1 MRLRTALNEYKRD
14 RGGRF
19 PEECQTSDGAFSGHG
34 DRLVYVGLDGS
45 LRDYSASL
53 SGLYG
58 IDRSRFGIETDGE
71 THWFDE
77 LESVRQHYYR
87 ETSLVETEYD
97 AGEYTVHQYD
107 LTLGRAHVT
116 HVELRGAIPTD
127 AHLTAFL
134 TFAPEG
140 RETRVGRL
148 IHEAGGPNDTQA
160 VEVFHRNEHD
170 YVTASTGLT
179 DVRGQIPERFDEI
192 LSDDSFDFPRE
203 AVLDRYEDTHLS
215 GDVVVSAPL
224 EQEGRAARTTLVTQL
239 SDHNEM
245 ARTDALA
252 DLRHCSVQ
260 HATADALRGAARE
273 QAEVSVP
280 DGTPRERIVR
290 ADLRALSLLTA
301 PSGARIAGPEFD
313 PFYAHSGGYGYTWFR
328 DDAEVTQALA
338 HADDAFGLGLGDRL
352 ATSAAFYCETQLED
366 GTWPHRVWAVDGT
379 VAPGWAHGRVEGT
392 GDEEYQ
398 ADQTASVVAAL
409 ASLLA
414 ERRDE
419 LDDELVGRI
428 RSTVA
433 AGVSGLDSSLESD
446 GLPKPCQ
453 NAWENMSGR
462 FTHTTATFLQAY
474 ATVATAPVNDDLRE
488 HAAEQATAVCEGLD
502 ELWSEEREVY
512 ALRIDGNGGLDD
524 RLDSSTFALVDAVD
538 AYADVGEVDSKTADR
553 LVKHM
558 AATLKGLY
566 RNPRGDVAGLV
577 RFEED
582 YWRADGQDGEKVWSV
597 STAWGANAAAKFGV
611 LCDRLGKD
619 GRRFVERAT
628 NLYELLQPDG
638 PFTTDA
644 GYLAEQVFDDGGFDS
659 ATPLGWPHAI
669 RMETT
674 AILAD
679 IDALP
684 APKPAPTGPENR
696 PRWTTGEKYGI
707 GTVADHYADDPSRV
721 WFTLTEGA
729 LTEVRFPRVDLMN
742 LRTLDF
748 LVVDADPDDE
758 YTARTH
764 NETRRDDHADTVER
778 RAEIVDD
785 DALVFRHVVTETG
798 DGRGH
803 EWELTVEYVLDPEH
817 DAMLADVQ
825 FVSID
830 GDDYELYTIAD
841 TALANT
847 GTKDRGIRLGQLG
860 SYHLV
865 ARDAGAFDAG
875 DGHEPLLIDQDGRE
889 YSVAIALTAAGRFEW
904 ATVGV
909 AGSRYLADFFSKGA
923 LPSAQERVDDE
934 NVVLVGRIGTGDEL
948 GETLALGF
956 AEHAD
961 TAAALGEAAG
971 ALTRGYETARSAYV
985 DSWADFLADKELPG
999 SVAADDDLAAQYKT
1013 ALMSLRAVEDKT
1025 YLGAGLASPSVPWGE
1040 AVAAEE
1046 PKGYGYNFVWSRD
1059 LYQVFTVFEAV
1070 GDVETA
1076 IDALE
1081 YIYTYQ
1087 QDDRGFIPQNTY
1099 LNGRTRWGGEQ
1110 MDNISFPQVMA
1121 YMLHERGVTFDDV
1134 GYGYEN
1140 VKHSAD
1146 YVARN
1151 GPPTAQERWEEEAG
1165 YSPSSIAAEIAGLG
1179 CAAAIALDED
1189 HSEDALV
1196 WLALADD
1203 WTERVDDWT
1212 ATRTGTDRNTHTP
1225 YYVRV
1230 TRDGEPDAGHLR
1242 TLANNGPTLDE
1253 REIIDAGFLELTRLG
1268 IKPADDEIIRN
1279 SVKEVDET
1287 IRVDTPHGP
1296 AFYRYNG
1303 DGYGERERDEEGAP
1317 WSVDAK
1323 GKGRLWPIFTG
1334 ERGEYELLA
1343 GTEEGDLA
1351 PDNLLR
1357 TMAAFANS
1365 GRMLAEQVWDREHAT
1380 DYNWEFGEGT
1390 GSATPL
1396 AWSMAQYVRLAHGVD
1411 AGEPVETPAFLRERY
1426 VESDRP
1432 DGPSLRVSTR
1442 FKGDKLVVSGQT
1454 DAAVV
1459 AVKTPGETRLVEP
1472 DGESFEVEVAIEY
1485 GENQV
1490 TVAAATHED
1499 LTKAGTTVS
1508 RFTL

>member
-1 MRLRTALNEYKRD
+1 MRLRTALNEFKRD

-34 DRLVYVGLDGS
+34 DRLVFVGLNGS
-45 LRDYSASL
+45 LRDYSSSL

-58 IDRSRFGIETDGE
+58 IDRSRFGIETNGE

-77 LESVRQHYYR
+77 LDSVRQHYYR

-134 TFAPEG
+134 TLAPEG
-140 RETRVGRL
+140 RETQVGRL
-148 IHEAGGPNDTQA
+148 IHEEGGPNGTQA
-160 VEVFHRNEHD
+160 VEVFHRDEHD
-170 YVTASTGLT
+170 YVTASTGLD
-179 DVRGQIPERFDEI
+179 DVRGQIPERFDEM
-192 LSDDSFDFPRE
+192 LSDDVFDFPRE
-203 AVLDRYEDTHLS
+203 AVLERYEDTHLS

-224 EQEGRAARTTLVTQL
+224 EHEGRAARTTLVTQL
-239 SDHNEM
+239 SNHSEVE
-245 ARTDALA
+245 RSDALA
-252 DLRHCSVQ
+252 DLQHCALQ
-260 HATADALRGAARE
+260 HATADKLRTAARE
-273 QAEVSVP
+273 QAEVYVP
-280 DGTPRERIVR
+280 EGTPRERIVR
-290 ADLRALSLLTA
+290 SDLRALSLLTA

-328 DDAEVTQALA
+328 DDAEVSMALA
-338 HADDAFGLGLGDRL
+338 HADDAFNLELSDRL
-352 ATSAAFYCETQLED
+352 STSAEFYCSTQSED
-366 GTWPHRVWAVDGT
+366 GTWPHRVWAVDGSI
-379 VAPGWAHGRVEGT
+379 APGWAHGRVEGA
-392 GDEEYQ
+392 GDGEYQ
-398 ADQTASVVAAL
+398 ADQTASVL
-409 ASLLA
+409 AYLATLLT

-428 RSTVA
+428 RSTITT
-433 AGVSGLDSSLESD
+433 GISGLDSSLEDD
-446 GLPKPCQ
+446 GLPTVCQ
-453 NAWENMSGR
+453 NAWENMAGR
-462 FTHTTATFLQAY
+462 FTHTAATFLHAY
-474 ATVATAPVNDDLRE
+474 SAVAAAPLNDELRE
-488 HAAEQATAVCEGLD
+488 HAREQATAVYDGLD
-502 ELWSEEREVY
+502 ELWSEEREIY
-512 ALRIDGNGGLDD
+512 ALRLGPHGELDD
-524 RLDSSTFALVDAVD
+524 RLDSATFALVDAVD
-538 AYADVGEVDSKTADR
+538 AYADIEEVDSKTANR

-577 RFEED
+577 RFEDD
-582 YWRADGQDGEKVWSV
+582 YWRAGDQDGEKVWSV
-597 STAWGANAAAKFGV
+597 STSWGANAAAKFGI

-628 NLYELLQPDG
+628 NLYELIQPDG
-638 PFTTDA
+638 PFSTDA
-644 GYLAEQVFDDGGFDS
+644 GYLAEQVFDDGTFDS
-659 ATPLGWPHAI
+659 AVPLGWPHAI

-674 AILAD
+674 AILAE

-707 GTVADHYADDPSRV
+707 GTVADHGSDDPSRL
-721 WFTLTEGA
+721 WYTLTEGA

-748 LVVDADPDDE
+748 LVVDADPKAE

-778 RAEIVDD
+778 RAEIVEE
-785 DALVFRHVVTETG
+785 DALIFRHVITETG

-803 EWELTVEYVLDPEH
+803 EWELVVEYTIDPEH

-825 FVSID
+825 FESLD
-830 GDDYELYTIAD
+830 GGEYELYTVAD

-875 DGHEPLLIDQDGRE
+875 EGRDTLLIDENGRE
-889 YSVAIALTAAGRFEW
+889 YSVAIALTTAGRFEW

-909 AGSRYLADFFSKGA
+909 AGSRYLAEFFSKGE
-923 LPSAQERVDDE
+923 LPAPQERIDDE
-934 NVVLVGRIGTGDEL
+934 NVVLVGRIGTGDDL
-948 GETLALGF
+948 SETLALGF

-971 ALTRGYETARSAYV
+971 ALTRGYETVRGAYS
-985 DSWADFLADKELPG
+985 DSWEEFLSDKELPS
-999 SVAADDDLAAQYKT
+999 SVTSHSDLTAQYKT
-1013 ALMSLRAVEDKT
+1013 CLMSLRAVEDKT
-1025 YLGAGLASPSVPWGE
+1025 YLGAGIASPSVPWGE
-1040 AVAAEE
+1040 VVPAEE
-1046 PKGYGYNFVWSRD
+1046 SKGYGYNFVWSRD

-1070 GDVETA
+1070 GDIETS

-1081 YIYTYQ
+1081 YIYTHQ

-1121 YMLHERGVTFDDV
+1121 YMLKQHGVTFDDV
-1134 GYGYEN
+1134 DYDYVN
-1140 VKHSAD
+1140 VKRSAD

-1165 YSPSSIAAEIAGLG
+1165 YSPSSIAAEIAGLA
-1179 CAAAIALDED
+1179 CAAAVALDEG
-1189 HSEDALV
+1189 HEEDALV

-1212 ATRTGTDRNTHTP
+1212 ATRTGTDRHTNTP
-1225 YYVRV
+1225 YYVRI

-1253 REIIDAGFLELTRLG
+1253 REIIDGGFLELTRLG
-1268 IKPADDEIIRN
+1268 IKSANDEIIRN
-1279 SVKEVDET
+1279 SLEEADET

-1317 WSVDAK
+1317 WSIDAK

-1334 ERGEYELLA
+1334 ERAEYELIA
-1343 GTEEGDLA
+1343 GTEDGELA
-1351 PDNLLR
+1351 PANLLR
-1357 TMAAFANS
+1357 TMAAFSNS
-1365 GRMLAEQVWDREHAT
+1365 GRMLAEQVWDREHSTAF
-1380 DYNWEFGEGT
+1380 NWEFGEGT

-1396 AWSMAQYVRLAHGVD
+1396 AWSMAQFVRLAHGVD
-1411 AGEPVETPAFLRERY
+1411 AGEPVETPAFVRDRY
-1426 VESDRP
+1426 VERDRP
-1432 DGPSLRVSTR
+1432 SGPSLRVSTR

-1454 DAAVV
+1454 DAAIV
-1459 AVKTPGETRLVEP
+1459 AVKTPGETTLVEP
-1472 DGESFEVEVAIEY
+1472 KKETFEVEVAIEY

-1490 TVAAATHED
+1490 TVAAATHTD